1 MILQFG
7 NTAAI
12 ANEFDVRCTFHT
24 IFTPLSSFSPCRSS
38 LGGGEE
44 EPKPV
49 RRASLVVGV
58 VASLIIVL
66 SVALVAFT
74 PLLTTEIDKR
84 AEEGE

>member
-1 MILQFG
+1 MNLM
-7 NTAAI
+7 
-12 ANEFDVRCTFHT
+12 FDFLFSFLHIDRYNLIDDLNSPPF
-24 IFTPLSSFSPCRSS
+24 FSPCRSS
-38 LGGGEE
+38 LSDGGGE

>member
-1 MILQFG
+1 M
-7 NTAAI
+7 
-12 ANEFDVRCTFHT
+12 
-24 IFTPLSSFSPCRSS
+24 
-38 LGGGEE
+38 
-44 EPKPV
+44 